1 MLYQL
6 FNLLF
11 SGYNMFITVGNTENN
26 RAILPDKYYIPNKK
40 RLQKGFLGI
49 NVFLYTK
56 LIVKKN
62 MNDK

>member
-40 RLQKGFLGI
+40 KASKRVSW
-49 NVFLYTK
+49 NTRVFVYQAYS
-56 LIVKKN
+56 KKEYER
-62 MNDK
+62 